1 MTAAK
6 PPVVAFVIPCYNE
19 QAGIQHTLACL
30 LADINRLERSKAI
43 SARSYVLLVDDGST
57 DRTWNLIEKLSR
69 AHAKRVRA
77 LKLSRNVGHQ
87 NALLAGLLAQ
97 IGKTDAAISLDAD
110 LQDDMSVVAKMIGH
124 FVDGAEIV
132 FAVRKKRTSD
142 SWFKRA
148 SADLYYRILNW
159 LGADII
165 PHHADFRL
173 MSDRA
178 LRALS
183 LYGEAH
189 VFLRGLAVQLGFKT
203 ATVAYDRLP
212 RLHGETKYTLAKM
225 IALAV
230 NGITSLSVR
239 PIRMIALMGIILFVV
254 FVGMS
259 VWVFAN
265 WLAGQTVQGWTS
277 VMLLFLLIASFQTFA
292 IAVIGEYVGKI
303 YFEAKS
309 RPRYIV
315 EQESGIA
322 PTGRAADPMHTQP
335 RELAPSHS
343 GYSRRAA
350 SSSVLARIAA
360 LRLESTDGF
369 RGSPPPAL
377 CRRIRV
383 WRIPCSGRKYPARRV
398 WYSP

>member
-6 PPVVAFVIPCYNE
+6 PPTIAFVIPCYNE
-19 QAGIQHTLACL
+19 QAGIQHTLSCL
-30 LADINRLERSKAI
+30 LTDINKLEKSKVI
-43 SARSYVLLVDDGST
+43 SSRSYVLLVDDGST
-57 DRTWNLIEKLSR
+57 DRTWALIEKVSQT
-69 AHAKRVRA
+69 HAKRVRG

-97 IGKTDAAISLDAD
+97 IGKADAVVSLDAD

-124 FVDGAEIV
+124 FNEGAEIV
-132 FAVRKKRTSD
+132 FAVRKRRASD
-142 SWFKRA
+142 SRFKRGT
-148 SADLYYRILNW
+148 ADLYYRILNW

-203 ATVAYDRLP
+203 ATVVYDRLP
-212 RLHGETKYTLAKM
+212 RIHGETKYTLGKM
-225 IALAV
+225 VALAI

-254 FVGMS
+254 FMGMS
-259 VWVFAN
+259 IWVFAT
-265 WLAGQTVQGWTS
+265 WLAGHTVQGWTS

-303 YFEAKS
+303 YFEAKA
-309 RPRYIV
+309 RPRYII
-315 EQESGIA
+315 EQEIGASPA
-322 PTGRAADPMHTQP
+322 RLEAAARNRAEAIQP
-335 RELAPSHS
+335 SELAI
-343 GYSRRAA
+343 RA
-350 SSSVLARIAA
+350 
-360 LRLESTDGF
+360 
-369 RGSPPPAL
+369 
-377 CRRIRV
+377 
-383 WRIPCSGRKYPARRV
+383 
-398 WYSP
+398 

>member
-1 MTAAK
+1 
-6 PPVVAFVIPCYNE
+6 
-19 QAGIQHTLACL
+19 
-30 LADINRLERSKAI
+30 
-43 SARSYVLLVDDGST
+43 LLVDDGST
-57 DRTWNLIEKLSR
+57 DRTWNLIEKISN
-69 AHAKRVRA
+69 AQPKRVRA

-97 IGKTDAAISLDAD
+97 IGKADAVISLDAD
-110 LQDDMSVVAKMIGH
+110 LQDDMSVVAKMIDH
-124 FVDGAEIV
+124 FSGGAEIV
-132 FAVRKKRTSD
+132 FAVRKGRTTD
-142 SWFKRA
+142 SRFKRGT
-148 SADLYYRILNW
+148 ADLYYRILNW

-173 MSDRA
+173 MSERA

-225 IALAV
+225 VALAI

-239 PIRMIALMGIILFVV
+239 PIRIIALMGIILFVV
-254 FVGMS
+254 FLGRS
-259 VWVFAN
+259 VWVFAT
-265 WLAGQTVQGWTS
+265 WLTGHTVQGWTS

-303 YFEAKS
+303 YFEAKA

-315 EQESGIA
+315 EEEIGIVPAMPESEMSRNRAETARSREIA
-322 PTGRAADPMHTQP
+322 IRA
-335 RELAPSHS
+335 
-343 GYSRRAA
+343 
-350 SSSVLARIAA
+350 
-360 LRLESTDGF
+360 
-369 RGSPPPAL
+369 
-377 CRRIRV
+377 
-383 WRIPCSGRKYPARRV
+383 
-398 WYSP
+398 

>member
-6 PPVVAFVIPCYNE
+6 PPTIAFVIPCYNE

-30 LADINRLERSKAI
+30 LGDINKLEKAKAI
-43 SARSYVLLVDDGST
+43 SPKSYVLLVDDGST
-57 DRTWNLIEKLSR
+57 DRTWDLIEKISN
-69 AHAKRVRA
+69 AQPKRVRA

-97 IGKTDAAISLDAD
+97 IGKADAVISLDAD
-110 LQDDMSVVAKMIGH
+110 LQDDMSVVAKMVDH
-124 FVDGAEIV
+124 FSGGAEIV
-132 FAVRKKRTSD
+132 FAVRKGRTTD
-142 SWFKRA
+142 SRFKRGT
-148 SADLYYRILNW
+148 ADLYYRILNW

-165 PHHADFRL
+165 PHHADYRL
-173 MSDRA
+173 MSERA

-225 IALAV
+225 VALAI

-239 PIRMIALMGIILFVV
+239 PIRIIALMGIILFVV
-254 FVGMS
+254 FLGMS
-259 VWVFAN
+259 VWVFAT
-265 WLAGQTVQGWTS
+265 WLAGHTVQGWTS
-277 VMLLFLLIASFQTFA
+277 VMLLFLLIVSFQTFA

-303 YFEAKS
+303 YFEAKA

-315 EQESGIA
+315 EEEIGIVPAMPESEMA
-322 PTGRAADPMHTQP
+322 RNRTDSRAIS
-335 RELAPSHS
+335 RN
-343 GYSRRAA
+343 GYSR
-350 SSSVLARIAA
+350 V
-360 LRLESTDGF
+360 T
-369 RGSPPPAL
+369 
-377 CRRIRV
+377 V
-383 WRIPCSGRKYPARRV
+383 
-398 WYSP
+398 

>member
-6 PPVVAFVIPCYNE
+6 PPTIAFVIPCYNE
-19 QAGIQHTLACL
+19 QAGIQHTLSCL
-30 LADINRLERSKAI
+30 LTDINKLEKSKVI
-43 SARSYVLLVDDGST
+43 SSRSYVLLVDDGST
-57 DRTWNLIEKLSR
+57 DRSWALIEKVSQT
-69 AHAKRVRA
+69 HAKRVRG

-97 IGKTDAAISLDAD
+97 IGKADAVVSLDAD

-124 FVDGAEIV
+124 FNEGAEIV
-132 FAVRKKRTSD
+132 FAVRKRRASD
-142 SWFKRA
+142 SRFKRGT
-148 SADLYYRILNW
+148 ADLYYRILNW

-203 ATVAYDRLP
+203 ATVVYDRLP
-212 RLHGETKYTLAKM
+212 RIHGETKYTLGKM
-225 IALAV
+225 VALAI

-254 FVGMS
+254 FMGMS
-259 VWVFAN
+259 IWVFAT
-265 WLAGQTVQGWTS
+265 WLAGHTVQGWTS

-303 YFEAKS
+303 YFEAKA
-309 RPRYIV
+309 RPRYII
-315 EQESGIA
+315 EQEIG
-322 PTGRAADPMHTQP
+322 
-335 RELAPSHS
+335 
-343 GYSRRAA
+343 A
-350 SSSVLARIAA
+350 S
-360 LRLESTDGF
+360 
-369 RGSPPPAL
+369 P
-377 CRRIRV
+377 
-383 WRIPCSGRKYPARRV
+383 
-398 WYSP
+398 

>member
-1 MTAAK
+1 MTVAK
-6 PPVVAFVIPCYNE
+6 PPTIAFVIPCYNE

-30 LADINRLERSKAI
+30 LSDINKLDKSKSI
-43 SARSYVLLVDDGST
+43 SPKSYVLLVDDGST
-57 DRTWNLIEKLSR
+57 DRTWALIEKISQT
-69 AHAKRVRA
+69 HAKRVRG

-97 IGKTDAAISLDAD
+97 IGRADAVISLDAD
-110 LQDDMSVVAKMIGH
+110 LQDDMSVVAKMIDH
-124 FVDGAEIV
+124 FNKGAEIV
-132 FAVRKKRTSD
+132 FAVRKRRASD
-142 SWFKRA
+142 SRFKRGT
-148 SADLYYRILNW
+148 ADLYYRILNW

-183 LYGEAH
+183 LYGEVH
-189 VFLRGLAVQLGFKT
+189 VFLRGLAVQIGFRT

-212 RLHGETKYTLAKM
+212 RIHGETKYTLAKM
-225 IALAV
+225 VALAI

-254 FVGMS
+254 FMGMS
-259 VWVFAN
+259 IWVFAT

-303 YFEAKS
+303 YFETKS
-309 RPRYIV
+309 RPRYII
-315 EQESGIA
+315 EQEIGASPA
-322 PTGRAADPMHTQP
+322 KLDATSN
-335 RELAPSHS
+335 REEVLQLSKND
-343 GYSRRAA
+343 YSRAP
-350 SSSVLARIAA
+350 V
-360 LRLESTDGF
+360 
-369 RGSPPPAL
+369 
-377 CRRIRV
+377 
-383 WRIPCSGRKYPARRV
+383 
-398 WYSP
+398 